1 MVGAFGGLWGMVSLR
16 AEPAE
21 IIQDQGLWPL
31 VLEGTQVL
39 TLKVMGNCHRVLFRE
54 GHGLTLMQNDP

>member
-1 MVGAFGGLWGMVSLR
+1 MLGEGGVLMR

-21 IIQDQGLWPL
+21 VVQDQGLWPL
-31 VLEGTQVL
+31 VLEGTLVL
-39 TLKVMGNCHRVLFRE
+39 ILKVMGNCHRVLLRE